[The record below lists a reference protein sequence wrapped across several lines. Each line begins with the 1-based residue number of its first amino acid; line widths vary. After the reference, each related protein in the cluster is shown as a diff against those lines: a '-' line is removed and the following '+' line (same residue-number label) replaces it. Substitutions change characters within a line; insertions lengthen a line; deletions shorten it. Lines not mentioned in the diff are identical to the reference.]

1 MINALQPAE
10 IASVLQRHHV
20 GRLACVVDG
29 EPYLVPITYTYR
41 DGVIYG
47 HTLPGQKLKAMR
59 AAPRV
64 AFEIDE
70 QWETD
75 TWRSVVVRG
84 VVFRIRPTETT
95 GRVVQRS
102 ARFHRLDDVTHP
114 LHGVDLRAGDEAN
127 FPTGND
133 VAPS

>member
-1 MINALQPAE
+1 MSVVWR
-10 IASVLQRHHV
+10 ASSTASRTWCPSPTPTVTGSSTGIRCPVRSLRP
-20 GRLACVVDG
+20 C
-29 EPYLVPITYTYR
+29 
-41 DGVIYG
+41 
-47 HTLPGQKLKAMR
+47 
-59 AAPRV
+59 APRV